1 MLESLIAF
9 AILLFLIALKLP
21 IAFAM
26 GLVGFFGFGLSIGW
40 SPALAMITTVTY
52 ETGLSYG
59 LSVVPLFVLMG
70 NFVARAGLSDDL
82 YRASHAFLGHRRG
95 GLAMATIVA
104 CGGFSAVCGSSLA
117 TAATMSKVAMPPMR
131 KYGYSDSLATGS
143 IAAGGT
149 LGILIPPSV
158 ILVIYGIMTESDIGK
173 LFIAGI
179 VPGVLGVILYMVAV
193 KVSVM
198 LNPNAGPPA
207 TRSDWK
213 TRFDALKNVLG
224 VVTLFVLVIGGI
236 YGGVF
241 TPTEA
246 AGIGASGA
254 FLFALLRRKL
264 TWSVLYNILV
274 DSVRTTSMV
283 FVVLI
288 GALIFSNYINI
299 AGLPDELSEWVI
311 GLEMTPIL
319 IVLAIVLVYI
329 ALGCVLESLSMI
341 LLTVPVFYPLI
352 LTLDFGASVP
362 PELVLIWFGIV
373 VVVITEISLITPPI
387 GLNVF
392 VLRGVLKDVS
402 LGTIFKGVTPFWV
415 VDIVRLLLLI
425 FIPTLTL
432 WLPIAMGL
440 ARVRREP
447 CSS

>member
-1 MLESLIAF
+1 MIESLIAF
-9 AILLFLIALKLP
+9 AILLALIALKLP

-26 GLVGFFGFGLSIGW
+26 GLVGFFGFGLAIGW
-40 SPALAMITTVTY
+40 NPAFAMIATVTY

-82 YRASHAFLGHRRG
+82 YRASHTFLGHRRG

-131 KYGYSDSLATGS
+131 KYGYSDALASGS

-179 VPGVLGVILYMVAV
+179 VPGLLGIVFYMAAV

-207 TRSDWK
+207 RASSWQE
-213 TRFDALKNVLG
+213 RFAALRNVWG
-224 VVTLFVLVIGGI
+224 VIALFVLVIGGI

-254 FLFALLRRKL
+254 FLFALLRKKL
-264 TWSVLYNILV
+264 TFSVLYEILL
-274 DSVRTTSMV
+274 DSVRTTSMI
-283 FVVLI
+283 FLVLI

-299 AGLPDELSEWVI
+299 AGLPDELSSWVSN
-311 GLEMTPIL
+311 LDLSPMFV
-319 IVLAIVLVYI
+319 VLAIVLVYVV
-329 ALGCVLESLSMI
+329 LGCVLERLSMI

-352 LTLDFGASVP
+352 MALDFGGAVP
-362 PELVLIWFGIV
+362 PEMVLIWFGIV

-415 VDIVRLLLLI
+415 ADILRLILLI
-425 FIPTLTL
+425 FVPAITL
-432 WLPIAMGL
+432 WLPGAMG
-440 ARVRREP
+440 
-447 CSS
+447 

>member
-9 AILLFLIALKLP
+9 AILLFLIALRLP

-26 GLVGFFGFGLSIGW
+26 GLVGFFGFGLAIGW
-40 SPALAMITTVTY
+40 NPAFYMIATVTY

-70 NFVARAGLSDDL
+70 NFVSRAGLSDDL
-82 YRASHAFLGHRRG
+82 YRTSHAFLGHRRG
-95 GLAMATIVA
+95 GLAMSTIVA

-131 KYGYSDSLATGS
+131 KYGYADSLATGA

-179 VPGVLGVILYMVAV
+179 VPGLMGVILYIVAV
-193 KVSVM
+193 KASVM
-198 LNPNAGPPA
+198 MNPNAGPPA
-207 TRSDWK
+207 ELSSWK
-213 TRFDALKNVLG
+213 IRFDSLKNIWG
-224 VVTLFVLVIGGI
+224 VIALFILVIGGI
-236 YGGVF
+236 YGGIF

-254 FLFALLRRKL
+254 FLFALLRKKL
-264 TWSVLYNILV
+264 NWAVLYDILI
-274 DSVRTTSMV
+274 DSVRTTSML
-283 FVVLI
+283 FMVLI

-299 AGLPDELSEWVI
+299 AGLPDELSHWVSE
-311 GLEMTPIL
+311 LEMTPIFV
-319 IVLAIVLVYI
+319 ILAIVLIYVV
-329 ALGCVLESLSMI
+329 LGCVLESLSMI
-341 LLTVPVFYPLI
+341 LLTVPVFYPLV
-352 LTLDFGASVP
+352 LTLDFGGAVD
-362 PELVLIWFGIV
+362 PEMVLIWFGIV

-402 LGTIFKGVTPFWV
+402 LGTIFKGVTPFWIA
-415 VDIVRLLLLI
+415 DIIRLLLLI

-432 WLPIAMGL
+432 WLPTAMG
-440 ARVRREP
+440 
-447 CSS
+447 